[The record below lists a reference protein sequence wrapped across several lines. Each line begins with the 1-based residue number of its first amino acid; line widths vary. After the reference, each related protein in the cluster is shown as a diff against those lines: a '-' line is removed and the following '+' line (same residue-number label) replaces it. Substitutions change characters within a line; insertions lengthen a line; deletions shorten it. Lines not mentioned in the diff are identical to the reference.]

1 MNWKQNFD
9 EELSSI
15 TPEEIEES
23 ASVFGNF
30 YFGVT
35 AEQLEEL
42 KAGRVLYSRDEYG
55 IFFALVDEHP
65 AEVKRRKE
73 EQRAAELE
81 ELKSRVKPGGFVWFK
96 PAADFP
102 ARKLK
107 VTAVSDT
114 QITAGFMIFSIQKL
128 GTVLFTE
135 DPEKGGGTDGT

>member
-1 MNWKQNFD
+1 MNWKNEFD
-9 EELSSI
+9 NELSSI
-15 TPEEIEES
+15 APEEIEEKG
-23 ASVFGNF
+23 SVFGNF

-55 IFFALVDEHP
+55 IFLALVDEHP

-81 ELKSRVKPGGFVWFK
+81 ELKSRVRPGGFVWFK

-114 QITAGFMIFSIQKL
+114 SITAGFMIFSIQKL
-128 GTVLFTE
+128 GAVLFAE
-135 DPEKGGGTDGT
+135 DPEERSGAE